1 MNTPLIIILT
11 AYILKECFG
20 YYLEFIN
27 IRHMAAKGSIVP
39 DEFKG
44 SVDTTLLQKTCDY
57 QIENMR
63 FGVAESM
70 FNNIVVVVFIFGG
83 LLNAYNS
90 WVMSFNL
97 SFVYCGVVFFLLLSY
112 GETILSIPFSLWRTF
127 KIEKKYGFNTTTV
140 RIWLA
145 DSIKSLVISTILM
158 GALIAVGLYVIQ
170 RSPDYWW
177 LWVWIVFFIF
187 SIVLMYVSPYIIEP
201 LFNKFTPIS
210 EESMVDKI
218 QEMMGRAGITV
229 KSVFKMDASRRS
241 THTNAYFTGIGK
253 VKRIILY
260 DTLIEKVDDEE
271 LLAILAHEAGHWRKR
286 HLLKLIAAYEVMTLA
301 ALYCFHIAL
310 KTDAALNIFNITIN
324 ISGGSFFVK
333 LLLISFIAGIAV
345 FPFKPLSNA
354 VSRRYER
361 QADRFAAALTGRSDK
376 MRSALV
382 KLAKDNLSNLH
393 PHPLYVLFHYSH
405 PPVLE
410 RLNYLANLN
419 QIKK

>member
-1 MNTPLIIILT
+1 MNTPLFIILT

-20 YYLEFIN
+20 YYLEFMN
-27 IRHMAAKGSIVP
+27 IRHMAAKGSVVP
-39 DEFKG
+39 DEFRG
-44 SVDTTLLQKTCDY
+44 SVDAALLKKTCDY

-70 FNNIVVVVFIFGG
+70 FNNIVVIVFIFGG
-83 LLNAYNS
+83 LLNAYSS
-90 WVMSFNL
+90 WVMSFKL

-140 RIWLA
+140 KVWLT
-145 DSIKSLVISTILM
+145 DSIKSLGISTILM
-158 GALIAVGLYVIQ
+158 GVLIAVGLYVIQ
-170 RSPDYWW
+170 RSPDFWW
-177 LWVWIVFFIF
+177 LWVWVVFFIF
-187 SIVLMYVSPYIIEP
+187 SIALMYVSPYIIEP

-229 KSVFKMDASRRS
+229 KNVFKMDASRRS

-286 HLLKLIAAYEVMTLA
+286 HLLKLIAAYEVITLA

-310 KTDAALNIFNITIN
+310 KADAVLDIFNIDEN
-324 ISGGSFFVK
+324 SFVVK
-333 LLLISFIAGIAV
+333 LLLISFIASIVV
-345 FPFKPLSNA
+345 FPFKPFSNA

-361 QADRFAAALTGRSDK
+361 QADRFAVTLTGRSDK
-376 MRSALV
+376 MISALV

-410 RLNYLANLN
+410 RVNYLANLN
-419 QIKK
+419 RT